1 MKLTHS
7 DVQKWATE
15 IADGVD
21 DLVVDYLADGW
32 FATWERTLDLLEYRE
47 DVPGEVLT
55 ELVEHPDTYAVEV
68 LRRNRTRFA

>member
-21 DLVVDYLADGW
+21 DLADGW